1 MIRTKLSRT
10 NYITRLVILI
20 SLTLIIE
27 MIGLPQPVTGP
38 LVNMMLLL
46 TSLLLNITGG
56 VIMGCVTPLAAVIRG
71 QLPPFLLPMVPFI
84 MLGNVLLVV
93 IFGFFKSI
101 LKYQKLTHS
110 NPFYSFSDWT
120 GLIFGAFIKFV
131 WLYFSATI
139 ILPVLLH
146 KELPAEAIALMTTPQ
161 LVTAL
166 TGGAFALF
174 VANLLKRILN
184 P

>member
-1 MIRTKLSRT
+1 MIRIKLSRT

-38 LVNMMLLL
+38 LVNMMLIL
-46 TSLLLNITGG
+46 TSLVLNIMGG
-56 VIMGCVTPLAAVIRG
+56 AFLGCITPLAAVLRG

-84 MLGNVLLVV
+84 LIGNVLLVV
-93 IFGFFKSI
+93 IFGFVKSL
-101 LKYQKLTHS
+101 LKHQKLTHP
-110 NPFYSFSDWT
+110 NPFYSIANWT
-120 GLIFGAFIKFV
+120 GLIIGAFIKFF

-139 ILPVLLH
+139 ILPLLLH
-146 KELPAEAIALMTTPQ
+146 KELPPEAIALMAAPQ
-161 LVTAL
+161 LFTAL
-166 TGGAFALF
+166 IGGAFALF
-174 VANLLKRILN
+174 ISNLLKKILN

>member
-1 MIRTKLSRT
+1 MSRT

-38 LVNMMLLL
+38 LVNMMLIL

-56 VIMGCVTPLAAVIRG
+56 VIMGCITPLAAVIRG
-71 QLPPFLLPMVPFI
+71 QLPPFLLPMVPFVVI
-84 MLGNVLLVV
+84 GNVLLVV
-93 IFGFFKSI
+93 AFGFFKNI
-101 LKYQKLTHS
+101 LKYQKLTHT
-110 NPFYSFSDWT
+110 NPFYSVADWT
-120 GLIFGAFIKFV
+120 GLICGAFIKFI

-139 ILPVLLH
+139 ILPVMLH
-146 KELPAEAIALMTTPQ
+146 KNLPGEAIALMTTPQ

-174 VANLLKRILN
+174 MASLLKRILT